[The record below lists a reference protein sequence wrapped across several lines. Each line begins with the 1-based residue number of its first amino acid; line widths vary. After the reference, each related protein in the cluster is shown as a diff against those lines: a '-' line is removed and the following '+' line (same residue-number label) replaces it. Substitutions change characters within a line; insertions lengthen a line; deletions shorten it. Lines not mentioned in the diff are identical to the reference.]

1 MRDVDGTDVGL
12 AAACRQNRFGGRV
25 TTPSMLD
32 GMSAASRFELS
43 WHIRS
48 VTHVHGVLR
57 TDERDLVHVDLRR
70 LDLSL
75 DLVFLDPSSA
85 HVVGRCRWDRHHGA
99 WGRAVVMTAA
109 GDEVVHVVK
118 DRPSWLQEPWHLETS
133 THVPLARFEESTGR
147 SLLRRYLRLPSR
159 WDLVGDNR
167 VLARVAHAR
176 KFTAFA
182 ASIDITDAQLDAPD
196 AERLLLG
203 IVVRHARHLN

>member
-1 MRDVDGTDVGL
+1 M
-12 AAACRQNRFGGRV
+12 

-75 DLVFLDPSSA
+75 DLVFLNPSSA

-109 GDEVVHVVK
+109 GDEMLHVVK
-118 DRPSWLQEPWHLETS
+118 DRPSWLQEPWQLEAPAGTRF
-133 THVPLARFEESTGR
+133 ARFEEPTGR

-167 VLARVAHAR
+167 VLARVADAR
-176 KFTAFA
+176 RLTAFA
-182 ASIDITDAQLDAPD
+182 ANIDMADPQLDPPD